1 MNSFFKPNHPRLD
14 SFLKASKLHAKILNK
29 EWGAHEPNT
38 ETKWHNEDDENAF
51 EFGGTGKQ
59 IRTSHLTQDYDW
71 SKHPFTYKW
80 NSLGLR
86 GPEPDCNAPKRMLVI
101 GSSLTI
107 GQGIPLEGTF
117 IDIATKE
124 LGYDYIN
131 LSEYYILTDSI
142 KSAIEISKEYR
153 PDLVIISSTRHLF
166 SSEFVLRHL
175 FQMISNQMKREEIAP
190 VLWEVFVAEAK
201 KQVFMFEQ
209 AIIGACNNN
218 TKILWFSTTEES
230 ARKYKLG
237 EMITE
242 ESIYEFSTG
251 KHIAFGK
258 DYITDLGRD
267 NKHPGIKSNIKIAE
281 LLVNTIKDL

>member
-1 MNSFFKPNHPRLD
+1 
-14 SFLKASKLHAKILNK
+14 
-29 EWGAHEPNT
+29 
-38 ETKWHNEDDENAF
+38 
-51 EFGGTGKQ
+51 
-59 IRTSHLTQDYDW
+59 
-71 SKHPFTYKW
+71 
-80 NSLGLR
+80 
-86 GPEPDCNAPKRMLVI
+86 
-101 GSSLTI
+101 
-107 GQGIPLEGTF
+107 
-117 IDIATKE
+117 
-124 LGYDYIN
+124 
-131 LSEYYILTDSI
+131 
-142 KSAIEISKEYR
+142 
-153 PDLVIISSTRHLF
+153 
-166 SSEFVLRHL
+166 
-175 FQMISNQMKREEIAP
+175 MISNQMKREEIAP